1 MSYLLAEVNHIIT
14 SAMLYTYFEFRFN
27 CATLL
32 QTRYTLWQLYVCL
45 SVGRSVGLSVRPSTR
60 PWQRDACIV
69 SNWLNTLPNFF
80 TIQQPDPW
88 TPLLIRYRRVYMH
101 TSYHRPRSSRLRN
114 RFGLCVC
121 VYVSAGLL
129 QKESTDLNP
138 LHVGIDPEDIQIQI
152 NPEVRIWISDHF

>member
-1 MSYLLAEVNHIIT
+1 
-14 SAMLYTYFEFRFN
+14 
-27 CATLL
+27 
-32 QTRYTLWQLYVCL
+32 
-45 SVGRSVGLSVRPSTR
+45 
-60 PWQRDACIV
+60 
-69 SNWLNTLPNFF
+69 
-80 TIQQPDPW
+80 
-88 TPLLIRYRRVYMH
+88 MH

-152 NPEVRIWISDHF
+152 NPEVRI